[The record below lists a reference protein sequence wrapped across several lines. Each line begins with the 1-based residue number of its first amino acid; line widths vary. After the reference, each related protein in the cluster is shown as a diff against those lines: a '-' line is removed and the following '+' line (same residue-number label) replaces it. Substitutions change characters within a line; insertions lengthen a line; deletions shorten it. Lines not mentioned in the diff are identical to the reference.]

1 MHWAA
6 MRRLPL
12 VVAAAA
18 AACDYT
24 LPDGTCCDAS
34 NSEGPQ
40 TLLKAPATL
49 IASDGLKAD
58 LRLDLQYRRHPNE
71 AWQPID
77 KNAVVA
83 THSRDAHV
91 FVVRED
97 FGSVAHVH
105 GEWEGSDFILR
116 DVPFVSGG
124 NHRILA
130 SFAVDANV
138 LNICVDEGAVHA
150 HPTGTD
156 TWVHAATES
165 SVLLPGTETIT
176 QDPWDVSNTQNATL
190 TTLTDGELTKA
201 FATPR
206 LQCPGGPEA
215 ITLDLDAP
223 SLELAHPQCAR
234 LTWQVSAPLTPYLGA
249 AAHILIARFNGELK
263 HTHATIPERVIG
275 DPCLSNFVGHFDDLA
290 PLPTKL
296 NHTVVGAVD
305 FDEPGIY
312 LVAAFVATGSNALAA
327 FHTILVG
334 EACVAAEAVPHCEAE
349 GRLPSTACEAGF
361 PHEPSPRPTR
371 APTTRSPT
379 PDAGPRR
386 STGSH
391 NGGNGNSDFKV
402 VFGMLVFF
410 VPLGLALLYCL
421 RGRILMLARKARRR
435 GDRTAV
441 CTTSGT
447 TDCTCV
453 EMPPRREFA

>member
-49 IASDGLKAD
+49 VSNDGLKAD

-71 AWQPID
+71 AWQPIGKD
-77 KNAVVA
+77 AVVA
-83 THSRDAHV
+83 THGRDAHV
-91 FVVRED
+91 FVVRDD

-105 GEWEGSDFILR
+105 GEWEGSDFVLR

-124 NHRILA
+124 AHRILA

-150 HPTGTD
+150 HPTGSD

-165 SVLLPGTETIT
+165 SILLPGTETIT
-176 QDPWDVSNTQNATL
+176 EKSWDISKTQNATP
-190 TTLTDGELTKA
+190 TTLIDGELTKA
-201 FATPR
+201 FSTPR
-206 LQCPGGPEA
+206 LQCPSGPEA
-215 ITLDLDAP
+215 ITLDLN
-223 SLELAHPQCAR
+223 ELAHPQCSR

-249 AAHILIARFNGELK
+249 AAHVLVARFNGALT
-263 HTHATIPERVIG
+263 HTHATIPERVVG
-275 DPCLSNFVGHFDDLA
+275 DPCAATFVGHFDDLV
-290 PLPTKL
+290 PLPNEL

-305 FDEPGIY
+305 FEEAGIY
-312 LVAAFVATGSNALAA
+312 LVAAFFATGGDALAA
-327 FHTILVG
+327 FHTILVRDV
-334 EACVAAEAVPHCEAE
+334 CAASVVVPHCEGE
-349 GRLPSTACEAGF
+349 WRMPCTASPAYF
-361 PHEPSPRPTR
+361 PREPSPRPTL
-371 APTTRSPT
+371 APTTT
-379 PDAGPRR
+379 PAPMSGSRGARTSSGGDGGGPK
-386 STGSH
+386 
-391 NGGNGNSDFKV
+391 GNFKV

-421 RGRILMLARKARRR
+421 RGRLVVLARKARRR
-435 GDRTAV
+435 AAAV

>member
-24 LPDGTCCDAS
+24 LPDGTCCDRS

-40 TLLKAPATL
+40 SLLKAPATL

-71 AWQPID
+71 AWQPIEKD
-77 KNAVVA
+77 AVVA
-83 THSRDAHV
+83 THGRDAHV

-105 GEWEGSDFILR
+105 GAWEASEFILR

-124 NHRILA
+124 NHRVLA

-138 LNICVDEGAVHA
+138 LNICVDEGSIHA
-150 HPTGTD
+150 HPTGSD

-165 SVLLPGTETIT
+165 SIILPGTETIT
-176 QDPWDVSNTQNATL
+176 QNPWDLSKTQNATL
-190 TTLTDGELTKA
+190 TTLVDGELTKA
-201 FATPR
+201 FSTPR
-206 LQCPGGPEA
+206 LQCPTGPEA
-215 ITLDLDAP
+215 ITLDIAG
-223 SLELAHPQCAR
+223 ELAHPQCSR
-234 LTWQVSAPLTPYLGA
+234 LTWRVSAPLTPYLGA
-249 AAHILIARFNGELK
+249 AAHVLIARFNGALT
-263 HTHATIPERVIG
+263 HTHATIPERVLG
-275 DPCLSNFVGHFDDLA
+275 DPCLSNFVGHFDDLT
-290 PLPTKL
+290 PLPSKL

-312 LVAAFVATGSNALAA
+312 LVAAFFATGADALAA
-327 FHTILVG
+327 FHTVLVG
-334 EACVAAEAVPHCEAE
+334 EACVAAEAVPHCEGE
-349 GRLPSTACEAGF
+349 GRRPSTACEAGF

-421 RGRILMLARKARRR
+421 RGRLVVLARKARRR
-435 GDRTAV
+435 AAAV

-447 TDCTCV
+447 TDCTCA
-453 EMPPRREFA
+453 EMAPQREFA

>member
-12 VVAAAA
+12 IVAAAA

-34 NSEGPQ
+34 NSQGPQ

-49 IASDGLKAD
+49 VTSDGLKAD

-71 AWQPID
+71 AWQPVD

-91 FVVRED
+91 FVVRDD

-105 GEWEGSDFILR
+105 GEWEASDFILR

-124 NHRILA
+124 QHRILA

-138 LNICVDEGAVHA
+138 LNICVDEGSVHA
-150 HPTGTD
+150 HPTGAD

-165 SVLLPGTETIT
+165 SILLPGTETIT
-176 QDPWDVSNTQNATL
+176 QNPWDLSKTQNATL

-201 FATPR
+201 FSTPR
-206 LQCPGGPEA
+206 VQCPTGPEA
-215 ITLDLDAP
+215 ITLDIAG
-223 SLELAHPQCAR
+223 ELAHPQCSR
-234 LTWQVSAPLTPYLGA
+234 LTWKVSAPLTPYLGA
-249 AAHILIARFNGELK
+249 AAHVLIARFNGALT
-263 HTHATIPERVIG
+263 HTHATIPKRVLG
-275 DPCLSNFVGHFDDLA
+275 DPCAASFVGHFDDLT

-312 LVAAFVATGSNALAA
+312 LVAAFVATGDNAIAA
-327 FHTILVG
+327 FHTVLVG
-334 EACVAAEAVPHCEAE
+334 EACVAAEAVPNCAGE
-349 GRLPSTACEAGF
+349 GRRPSTACEAGF
-361 PHEPSPRPTR
+361 PREPSPRPTR

-391 NGGNGNSDFKV
+391 NGGNGNGDFKV

-421 RGRILMLARKARRR
+421 RGRIVMLARKARRR
-435 GDRTAV
+435 AAAV

-453 EMPPRREFA
+453 EMPPQREFA

>member
-49 IASDGLKAD
+49 VSTDGLKAD
-58 LRLDLQYRRHPNE
+58 LRLDLQFRRHPNE
-71 AWQPID
+71 AWQPIGKD
-77 KNAVVA
+77 AVVA
-83 THSRDAHV
+83 THGRDAHV
-91 FVVRED
+91 FVVRDD

-105 GEWEGSDFILR
+105 GEWEASDFILR

-130 SFAVDANV
+130 SFAVDANI

-150 HPTGTD
+150 HPTGSD

-165 SVLLPGTETIT
+165 SISLPGTEVVT

-201 FATPR
+201 FSTPR
-206 LQCPGGPEA
+206 SQCPGGPEA
-215 ITLDLDAP
+215 ITLDIAG
-223 SLELAHPQCAR
+223 ELAHPQCTR
-234 LTWQVSAPLTPYLGA
+234 LTWQVSAPLTPYLRA

-263 HTHATIPERVIG
+263 HTHATIPERVLG

-305 FDEPGIY
+305 FEDPGIY
-312 LVAAFVATGSNALAA
+312 LVAAFFTTGGDALAA
-327 FHTILVG
+327 FHTVLVG
-334 EACVAAEAVPHCEAE
+334 EACVAAEAVPHCAGE
-349 GRLPSTACEAGF
+349 GRRPSTACEAGF
-361 PHEPSPRPTR
+361 PREPSPRPTR
-371 APTTRSPT
+371 APTTRAPT
-379 PDAGPRR
+379 QGARGKQ
-386 STGSH
+386 STGGD
-391 NGGNGNSDFKV
+391 GGGGPKGNFKV

-421 RGRILMLARKARRR
+421 RGRIVMLARKARRR
-435 GDRTAV
+435 VDRTAV

-447 TDCTCV
+447 ADCTCV
-453 EMPPRREFA
+453 EMPPQREFA

>member
-1 MHWAA
+1 MYWAA
-6 MRRLPL
+6 LLPL
-12 VVAAAA
+12 VIAAAA

-24 LPDGTCCDAS
+24 LPDGTCCDSS

-40 TLLKAPATL
+40 SLLKAPATL

-58 LRLDLQYRRHPNE
+58 LRLDLQFRRHPNE

-77 KNAVVA
+77 KDAVVA
-83 THSRDAHV
+83 THGRDAHV

-105 GEWEGSDFILR
+105 GEWEASDFILR

-124 NHRILA
+124 QHRILA

-138 LNICVDEGAVHA
+138 LNICVDEGSVHA

-165 SVLLPGTETIT
+165 SISLPGTEVVT
-176 QDPWDVSNTQNATL
+176 QNPWDLSKTQNATL
-190 TTLTDGELTKA
+190 TTLVDGELTKA
-201 FATPR
+201 FSTPR

-215 ITLDLDAP
+215 IRLDIAG
-223 SLELAHPQCAR
+223 ELAQPQCSR

-249 AAHILIARFNGELK
+249 AAHVLVARFNGALT
-263 HTHATIPERVIG
+263 HTHATIPERVIS
-275 DPCLSNFVGHFDDLA
+275 DPCLSNFVGHFDDLT
-290 PLPTKL
+290 PLPTTL

-312 LVAAFVATGSNALAA
+312 LVAAFVATGDDALAA
-327 FHTILVG
+327 FHTVLVG
-334 EACVAAEAVPHCEAE
+334 EACVAAEVVPHCEGAW
-349 GRLPSTACEAGF
+349 RRPSTACEAGF
-361 PHEPSPRPTR
+361 PREPSPRPTR

-421 RGRILMLARKARRR
+421 RGRLVVLARRARRR
-435 GDRTAV
+435 AAAV

-453 EMPPRREFA
+453 EMPPQREFA

>member
-24 LPDGTCCDAS
+24 LPDGTCCDSS

-58 LRLDLQYRRHPNE
+58 LRLDLQFRRHPNE

-83 THSRDAHV
+83 THGRDAHV

-105 GEWEGSDFILR
+105 GEWEGSEFILR

-124 NHRILA
+124 AHRVLA

-138 LNICVDEGAVHA
+138 LNICVDEGSIHA
-150 HPTGTD
+150 HPTGSD

-165 SVLLPGTETIT
+165 SILLPGTQTT
-176 QDPWDVSNTQNATL
+176 TSNPWDLSKTQNATL
-190 TTLTDGELTKA
+190 TTTLTDGELTKA
-201 FATPR
+201 FSTPR

-215 ITLDLDAP
+215 ITLDIAG
-223 SLELAHPQCAR
+223 ELVHPQCSR

-249 AAHILIARFNGELK
+249 AAHILIARFNGDLM
-263 HTHATIPERVIG
+263 HTHATIPERVTG
-275 DPCLSNFVGHFDDLA
+275 DPCASSFVGHFDDLT

-305 FDEPGIY
+305 FEEAGIY
-312 LVAAFVATGSNALAA
+312 LVAAFVATGDDALAA

-334 EACVAAEAVPHCEAE
+334 EACVAAEAVPHCAGE
-349 GRLPSTACEAGF
+349 GRRPSTACEAGF
-361 PHEPSPRPTR
+361 PREPSPRPTR

-421 RGRILMLARKARRR
+421 RGRLVVLARKARRKAA
-435 GDRTAV
+435 AV

-453 EMPPRREFA
+453 EVPPRREFA